1 MRRHASFLLR
11 GIAVKQETRMTT
23 PVNLPV
29 IDLAASFGHDGQAQ
43 RHTATMIDAACREHG
58 FFQVRGHGVPLALL
72 SHLFMLNRRFFQL
85 PERVK
90 RRWHIEQSSIHRG
103 YDPIG
108 WQSLEASRPADL
120 KESFYLGVD
129 RDAGDP
135 LVRAGI
141 PLQGPNQ
148 WPDEAL
154 VPGFQATSEAFA
166 ASMQRLARH
175 LLGLIA
181 LGLQLPRTHFEPCLR
196 NPMPVLRLL
205 HYPPQPAR
213 PEPGQIGCG
222 AHTDW
227 GALTLLAQ
235 DKTGG
240 LQVQDRKGEWLDV
253 MPLEGALVV
262 NLGDLMSRWTNDRYR
277 STLHRVV
284 PADSSRDRY
293 AIAYFFEIDHDT
305 VVTPLPGCHSAD
317 DPPHHPPI
325 TAGEHIAQMYAR
337 TTLAAPAAA
346 ALDTATMAAVAAA
359 RSAGRPGLAL

>member
-1 MRRHASFLLR
+1 
-11 GIAVKQETRMTT
+11 MTT

-29 IDLAASFGHDGQAQ
+29 IDLAASFGHDVLAQ
-43 RHTATMIDAACREHG
+43 RDAAARIDAACREHG

-72 SHLFMLNRRFFQL
+72 SHLFMLSRRFFQL

-90 RRWHIEQSSIHRG
+90 CQWHIEQSGLHRG

-108 WQSLEASRPADL
+108 WQSLEAGRPADL

-129 RDAGDP
+129 RDQDDP

-141 PLQGPNQ
+141 PLQGPNL

-175 LLGLIA
+175 LMGLIA
-181 LGLQLPRTHFEPCLR
+181 LGLKLPRTHFEHCLHD
-196 NPMPVLRLL
+196 PMPVLRLL

-235 DKTGG
+235 DRTGG
-240 LQVQDRKGEWLDV
+240 LQVQDGQGQWLDV
-253 MPLEGALVV
+253 MPVEGALVV

-284 PADSSRDRY
+284 HADSSRDRY
-293 AIAYFFEIDHDT
+293 SIAYFFEVDHDT

-325 TAGEHIAQMYAR
+325 TAGEHIRRMYER
-337 TTLAAPAAA
+337 TTLSTPSDNLFEA
-346 ALDTATMAAVAAA
+346 ATMAAVAAA
-359 RSAGRPGLAL
+359 RSPGRPGLAR